1 MCCSRKHPY
10 RSHGGFFGFNN
21 PPVPLE
27 IHVFVIFP
35 CKNLAFCA
43 PSPPLPSPLLSC
55 PLLLSPPFSS
65 PPLWDGYGWY
75 FLESLIA
82 YLYTILVLVCCC
94 CFYFVNRLKAMLAS
108 IADQS
113 WKERSVLFV
122 QDTWQFTSVMSRT
135 KYINSCM
142 LVYVLKASLE
152 QSSTQAYTVS
162 FGMGHGN
169 CVPL

>member
-10 RSHGGFFGFNN
+10 RSHGGFFDFNN

-35 CKNLAFCA
+35 CKNLAFCT
-43 PSPPLPSPLLSC
+43 PSPPLSFPALSSSLLPSPLLLCGMSNN
-55 PLLLSPPFSS
+55 SP
-65 PPLWDGYGWY
+65 WDGYGWY

-113 WKERSVLFV
+113 WKGRSVLFV
-122 QDTWQFTSVMSRT
+122 QDTWQFTSMMSRT

-142 LVYVLKASLE
+142 LVYVLKASL
-152 QSSTQAYTVS
+152 
-162 FGMGHGN
+162 
-169 CVPL
+169 